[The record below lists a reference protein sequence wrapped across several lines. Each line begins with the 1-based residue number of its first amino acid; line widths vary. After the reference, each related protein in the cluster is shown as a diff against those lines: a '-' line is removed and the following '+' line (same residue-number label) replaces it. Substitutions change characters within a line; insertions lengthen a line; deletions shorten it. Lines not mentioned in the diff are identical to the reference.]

1 MDHALRM
8 KLQDHGN
15 KQSEDLKIEYLSKY
29 TIREVICTIREVKDS
44 ISSAIRDVKRNTLPF
59 DISSHS
65 RCLRELSTIRDLK
78 LFDKSII
85 RDLKPFDISDWLK
98 AYSISQE
105 GKQHSTSLEGSF
117 EKSFEN
123 SEISSN

>member
-1 MDHALRM
+1 MLYSVLVLDKSFISVIVHNVMISIILKRRSMDHALRM

-15 KQSEDLKIEYLSKY
+15 KQSEDLKIEDLSKY
-29 TIREVICTIREVKDS
+29 IIREVICTIREVKDS

-65 RCLRELSTIRDLK
+65 RCQRESSTIRDLK

-85 RDLKPFDISDWLK
+85 RDLKPFDISD
-98 AYSISQE
+98 
-105 GKQHSTSLEGSF
+105 
-117 EKSFEN
+117 
-123 SEISSN
+123 

>member
-1 MDHALRM
+1 MISIILKRRSLDHALRM

-15 KQSEDLKIEYLSKY
+15 KQSEDLKIEDLSKY
-29 TIREVICTIREVKDS
+29 IIREVICTIREVKDS

-65 RCLRELSTIRDLK
+65 RCQRESSTIRDLK

-85 RDLKPFDISDWLK
+85 RDLKPFDISD
-98 AYSISQE
+98 
-105 GKQHSTSLEGSF
+105 
-117 EKSFEN
+117 
-123 SEISSN
+123 

>member
-1 MDHALRM
+1 MISIILKRRSLDHALRM

-15 KQSEDLKIEYLSKY
+15 KQSEDLKIEDLSKY
-29 TIREVICTIREVKDS
+29 IIREVICTIREVKDS

-65 RCLRELSTIRDLK
+65 RCLRESSTIRDLK

-85 RDLKPFDISDWLK
+85 RDLKPFDISD
-98 AYSISQE
+98 
-105 GKQHSTSLEGSF
+105 
-117 EKSFEN
+117 
-123 SEISSN
+123 